1 MRDSEIYFA
10 ALPAEDPQYLDEL
23 LNKID
28 QYRNF
33 CSDTGKFAKWQRAL
47 NNYYGVSSDGL
58 KSSNVITRGGD
69 SGQLSM
75 MKVNDYRNL
84 IQHQLILITGQR
96 PAGQAKAIN
105 SDPESLHQARIG
117 SLLTEYYLSQVG
129 WEEKFVKGSEASL
142 VVDESF
148 YVLDWDANIGEP
160 IRPNPETGR
169 MIKTG
174 DATLRVVCP
183 WNMARDPY
191 IQDPSEMKWGIYT
204 YRVNKYDLAARYPQH
219 RDVILTN
226 STDRSK
232 PFPFNNPED
241 NDSDQIEVNVLS
253 HDLTD
258 ACPDGRITIFIQ
270 EAILINVPALP
281 FSEWNVYRI
290 SQNDVLDTG
299 FGYTN
304 NNDLLALEA
313 VTDSLNSVIITNQ
326 LNYGAQSIKGAKGMG
341 MDHTQLA
348 NGSTYFEVE
357 PSMFH
362 MLEPIQMTMT
372 APEIFSYLETLGRKK
387 ETIAGINSVVRGD
400 PEGALRSNSGSAL
413 ALVQAQ
419 SLQFQSGGQR
429 SYYHALSKVNTGL
442 IKLLQRYADNQ
453 RIVRITGKVQGQ
465 YLQEFKYSK
474 DDLSNVSSVI
484 FEMVDPVFQSIGGK
498 ISIADNL
505 LAKGMIKNPRQ
516 YITVVRTGAL
526 DAFTEDDEAD
536 EIAIKAENELLR
548 EGKPVTVLAV
558 ENHEEHIQGHM
569 SVIASPNSKDNQAL
583 VEATLSH
590 IGEHAALWQNLSL
603 TNPALLI
610 ATKQKVLPPPPPPP
624 GTVGVVPAGLEPT
637 GVESDGGKV
646 PQIMDDVPPV
656 QQKANEVR
664 QPQMP
669 INPATNER
677 AQVPGVT

>member
-1 MRDSEIYFA
+1 ME
-10 ALPAEDPQYLDEL
+10 EL
-23 LNKID
+23 WDKVD

-33 CSDTGKFAKWQRAL
+33 CTDRGKFAKWQRAL
-47 NNYYGVSSDGL
+47 NNYYGVSSDAL
-58 KSSNVITRGGD
+58 KSSNVVTSGGD
-69 SGQLSM
+69 DGQLSM
-75 MKVNDYRNL
+75 MKVNDFRNL

-142 VVDESF
+142 VVDEAF
-148 YVLDWDANIGEP
+148 YVLDWDANTGEVV
-160 IRPNPETGR
+160 RPDEEGR
-169 MIKTG
+169 LIKSG
-174 DATLRVVCP
+174 DATLRVVMP

-191 IQDPSEMKWGIYT
+191 IQDPAEMKWGIYT
-204 YRVNKYDLAARYPQH
+204 YRVNKWDLAAKFPQH
-219 RDVILTN
+219 REIILDN
-226 STDRSK
+226 KTDKSK
-232 PFPFNNPED
+232 PFPFNNTD
-241 NDSDQIEVNVLS
+241 DTDSDQIEVAVLS
-253 HDLTD
+253 HDKTD
-258 ACPDGRITIFIQ
+258 ACPQGRVTMAIS
-270 EAILINVPALP
+270 EAILIDVPMLP
-281 FSEWNVYRI
+281 FAEWNIYRI
-290 SQNDVLDTG
+290 SQNDILDTG

-313 VTDSLNSVIITNQ
+313 VTDSLNSIVITNQ
-326 LNYGAQSIKGAKGMG
+326 LNYGAQSIKGAKGLG
-341 MDHTQLA
+341 LDYTQLA

-357 PSMFH
+357 PSMFN
-362 MLEPIQMTMT
+362 MLEPIQMTNT
-372 APEIFSYLETLGRKK
+372 APEIFKYIDDLGRKK

-442 IKLLQRYADNQ
+442 IKLLQRYADTE

-465 YLQEFKYSK
+465 YLQEFKFSK
-474 DDLSNVSSVI
+474 DNLSNISSVI

-505 LAKGMIKNPRQ
+505 LQKNMIKNARQ
-516 YITVVRTGAL
+516 YLTVVRTGSL

-536 EIAIKAENELLR
+536 EIAIKSENELLR
-548 EGKPVTVLAV
+548 EGKPVRAIAV

-583 VEATLSH
+583 VDATLAH
-590 IGEHAALWQNLSL
+590 IMEHAELWQQLSL
-603 TNPALLI
+603 QNPALLI
-610 ATKQKVLPPPPPPP
+610 ATKQKVLPPPPQFGGPVPGGVPTPPANREAD
-624 GTVGVVPAGLEPT
+624 GSGGKDQTAEVMSGVPA
-637 GVESDGGKV
+637 
-646 PQIMDDVPPV
+646 V
-656 QQKANEVR
+656 QQKADEVR
-664 QPQMP
+664 QPQLP
-669 INPATNER
+669 VNPATGER
-677 AQVPGVT
+677 ASIPGVA